1 MLTLPNGPIC
11 ILGLD
16 SKFKA
21 DFIISAATSNKI
33 IMWPELHMGTPKH
46 PYHLK
51 LYIERFIEDNESV
64 IFVTQSPIVVS
75 AFNDIP
81 ENVYITDRQRTYQLI
96 EKYSKEWLLESETDL
111 GNLYISGALEDN
123 ESLEY
128 NVHRILGWI

>member
-1 MLTLPNGPIC
+1 
-11 ILGLD
+11 
-16 SKFKA
+16 
-21 DFIISAATSNKI
+21 
-33 IMWPELHMGTPKH
+33 
-46 PYHLK
+46 
-51 LYIERFIEDNESV
+51 
-64 IFVTQSPIVVS
+64 VTQSPIVVS